1 MKIKWFYSLRLI
13 IYFIEV
19 ENIENLKFIIHSC
32 TDEVPPGEW
41 EWKKKT
47 SSWNNEIRKGKEKN
61 NESNDDK
68 YDRSLTA

>member
-1 MKIKWFYSLRLI
+1 MTLQFKANNIFYWGWKHWKSKVHNSQLHWWGSPRW
-13 IYFIEV
+13 V
-19 ENIENLKFIIHSC
+19 
-32 TDEVPPGEW
+32 GM
-41 EWKKKT
+41 KKKT